1 MSEERKT
8 IRGGFRATLALII
21 AIIALVFA
29 IVAYNRTGSQ
39 VGLKAEIRDLKAK
52 MEKMRKETTEKMGKI
67 REDSKRA
74 LEKIGID
81 VKKQE

>member
-1 MSEERKT
+1 MGEERKT

-29 IVAYNRTGSQ
+29 IMAYSRTNNRADLN
-39 VGLKAEIRDLKAK
+39 VEIRDLKAK
-52 MEKMRKETTEKMGKI
+52 MEKMKKETAEKMSKI